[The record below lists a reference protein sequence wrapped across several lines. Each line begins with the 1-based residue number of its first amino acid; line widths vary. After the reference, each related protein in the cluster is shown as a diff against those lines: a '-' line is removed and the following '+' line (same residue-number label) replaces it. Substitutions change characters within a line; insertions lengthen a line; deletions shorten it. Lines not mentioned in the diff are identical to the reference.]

1 MCVIYML
8 CACIFGFL
16 PLRLDSPGSA
26 CEASRMAPRRSAPT
40 DDEARKGVLYIRAE
54 PELIAALDKEAQAI
68 SKAAGG
74 LYVSR
79 SNAARVVLRRAL
91 AHHLVDAT
99 DDTA

>member
-1 MCVIYML
+1 M
-8 CACIFGFL
+8 
-16 PLRLDSPGSA
+16 P
-26 CEASRMAPRRSAPT
+26 PRRSAPA
-40 DDEARKGVLYIRAE
+40 DDETRKGVLYIRAE

-91 AHHLVDAT
+91 SHHLAEGNG
-99 DDTA
+99 DTAPEPATSSKPAKSTKPARPERKRKH